1 MEGIEVAV
9 QGLLKQKREIDT
21 PSDDDVNRRPMAHPT
36 SLHSLGGHFSK
47 WVNLTTRNNTAR
59 DKTHRFILVLELGDR
74 VLSSAL
80 LHDNI
85 CGENMPVVR
94 TIMKDLA
101 LALNHMHEE
110 ERIHGDM
117 KPLNAVDRKGQWV
130 PIDLDVA
137 CTIGKPFGTKI
148 PSSGYCPPEMAAVM
162 LRATDD
168 KGSEDTYIVAKLAE
182 YIADVAYDLWS
193 LGSIL
198 FNLVIGTPLW
208 ETFYGDGIS
217 HGDHVKLVLWS
228 KSHLLH
234 RLHETGVAS
243 RQEGEMGAA
252 FDLIC
257 KLLEPVCYPS
267 SLGCAQT
274 YVLPYS
280 SLGCSE
286 ALWWLGSTQAIDT
299 GYILLYKLLAGP
311 ESSKEPLRDSSK
323 RS

>member
-1 MEGIEVAV
+1 
-9 QGLLKQKREIDT
+9 
-21 PSDDDVNRRPMAHPT
+21 
-36 SLHSLGGHFSK
+36 
-47 WVNLTTRNNTAR
+47 
-59 DKTHRFILVLELGDR
+59 LELGDR

-217 HGDHVKLVLWS
+217 HGDHLKLVLWS

-252 FDLIC
+252 FDL
-257 KLLEPVCYPS
+257 
-267 SLGCAQT
+267 
-274 YVLPYS
+274 
-280 SLGCSE
+280 
-286 ALWWLGSTQAIDT
+286 
-299 GYILLYKLLAGP
+299 
-311 ESSKEPLRDSSK
+311 
-323 RS
+323 

>member
-1 MEGIEVAV
+1 MAV

-101 LALNHMHEE
+101 QALNHMHEKG
-110 ERIHGDM
+110 RIHGDM

-162 LRATDD
+162 LKASDHAIGEVKPTP
-168 KGSEDTYIVAKLAE
+168 EKLSE
-182 YIADVAYDLWS
+182 YIADVAYDVWS

-198 FNLVIGTPLW
+198 FHLIVGTPLW

-217 HGDHVKLVLWS
+217 HCDHLKLVIWR
-228 KSHLLH
+228 KSHLRN
-234 RLHETGVAS
+234 RLQETGVTS
-243 RQEGEMGAA
+243 SQKGEMGAA
-252 FDLIC
+252 YDLIC
-257 KLLEPVCYPS
+257 KLLEPVHMA
-267 SLGCAQT
+267 LQLVHCARSDSPLHLTLCCGHGRIQMIERGT
-274 YVLPYS
+274 
-280 SLGCSE
+280 
-286 ALWWLGSTQAIDT
+286 
-299 GYILLYKLLAGP
+299 
-311 ESSKEPLRDSSK
+311 SSKTVETL
-323 RS
+323 